1 MFLVNLRSTPASC
14 RKQVEKSVFE
24 YDMHAGEGMQQTAE
38 KQEARRTWC
47 GVGLE
52 IAWQKKHATVRKSAD
67 ALIVHQHHS
76 GVAVHGHARARSLS
90 VALCVRRC
98 LYLSVCLCESL
109 SLTHSLSLSPPSLPL
124 SLSSLLPPLLP
135 PSLPPSPS
143 LEHMNQAMTQ

>member
-52 IAWQKKHATVRKSAD
+52 IAWQKNRATVRKAAD
-67 ALIVHQHHS
+67 VLVVHQHHS
-76 GVAVHGHARARSLS
+76 GVAVQGR
-90 VALCVRRC
+90 
-98 LYLSVCLCESL
+98 
-109 SLTHSLSLSPPSLPL
+109 SLSLSLSQSLCPSVWLP
-124 SLSSLLPPLLP
+124 
-135 PSLPPSPS
+135 
-143 LEHMNQAMTQ
+143 A